1 MTLKITIYDVDLKKE
16 RNTFKK
22 NTNMWFEETPLKY
35 SFTSKTVNMDMYD
48 FFKVFQIYSFPIVSL
63 RTLKLKFSVIQVY
76 GFKSSNQN
84 KKTTTTTTTK
94 AVIYIIWVLFHL
106 FDFLVAKCNRG
117 NIPRFQ

>member
-1 MTLKITIYDVDLKKE
+1 
-16 RNTFKK
+16 
-22 NTNMWFEETPLKY
+22 MWFEETPLKY

-48 FFKVFQIYSFPIVSL
+48 FFKVFQIYSFSDCQFENAKAEVLSNSGL
-63 RTLKLKFSVIQVY
+63 WVQKFQSKQE
-76 GFKSSNQN
+76 
-84 KKTTTTTTTK
+84 KKKTTTK